1 MDKKQI
7 IKKIEEKIDNWGSI
21 TFFTLTF
28 LLIIIPFILNGAI
41 PTTAGLYIVLILSF
55 INIISFIAFSTYV
68 YDFIEERYDEFIER
82 EEFWQKQ
89 TLKEKILDIFI
100 IIWFISP
107 ILVISSFFFIM
118 ITYPTLGVIFGL
130 ILLIFW
136 LFGPFIL
143 GKKDEE
149 E

>member
-1 MDKKQI
+1 MDKKPI
-7 IKKIEEKIDNWGSI
+7 IKKIEEKIDKWGSI

-41 PTTAGLYIVLILSF
+41 PTTAGLYIILILSF
-55 INIISFIAFSTYV
+55 INIIAFIAFSTYV

-89 TLKEKILDIFI
+89 TLKDIIQDILTIIWIMSPIFALLDIFI
-100 IIWFISP
+100 IPLYTVPGIIIGIIIVS
-107 ILVISSFFFIM
+107 
-118 ITYPTLGVIFGL
+118 
-130 ILLIFW
+130 FW
-136 LFGPFIL
+136 LFGPFVL
-143 GKKDEE
+143 GKDEE